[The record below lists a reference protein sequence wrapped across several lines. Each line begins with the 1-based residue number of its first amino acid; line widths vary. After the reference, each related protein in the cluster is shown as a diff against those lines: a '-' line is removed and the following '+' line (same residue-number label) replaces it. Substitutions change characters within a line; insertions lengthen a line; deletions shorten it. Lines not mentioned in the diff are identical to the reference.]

1 MHQTKSTYYRE
12 NELKHTDHHEEN
24 GLENRQHIENSQTL
38 VQFGAGNIGRS
49 FIGQLFSRAGF
60 EVVFIDID
68 ETLVNQLNAAGG
80 YSVVVK
86 EPAGDTTIY
95 VDHVRAINGRDVE
108 AAAQAVK
115 EAAYIATS
123 VGSGALP
130 HIFPVL
136 AEGLMRRDGPVDI
149 IIAENIRHGASVFR
163 SGLARYLPSSSS
175 LDTQVGFVE
184 TSIGKMVP
192 MMTEEDI
199 SSDPLQVFA
208 EAYNTLIVD
217 RNGFIGP
224 IPPLSGMQAVSPI
237 DAYVDRKFFVHNLG
251 HAASAYLGYAA
262 HPETAYIW
270 EILEDSRIRDTVRKV
285 MQEGGQAVL
294 KTYPETYTRKDMQDH
309 IDDLISRFRNP
320 ALKDTVFR
328 VGRDLQRKLSRDDR
342 IVGAMLLA
350 AEHGLP
356 FTHIAEVYA
365 AALQFDARD
374 TSGCRL
380 PRDDEFRRILA
391 EKGSAHMIENI
402 SGLDNDDEN
411 TRSAVRQVRA
421 ALLNTIHQK

>member
-217 RNGFIGP
+217 RNGIIGP
-224 IPPLSGMQAVSPI
+224 IPPLSGMQHPDRRPERLYRSDPSPFR
-237 DAYVDRKFFVHNLG
+237 DAGGFTDRCLCGQKILRAQSRPRSFSVPGVCRSSGN
-251 HAASAYLGYAA
+251 SVYLGNPGRFP
-262 HPETAYIW
+262 HP
-270 EILEDSRIRDTVRKV
+270 
-285 MQEGGQAVL
+285 
-294 KTYPETYTRKDMQDH
+294 
-309 IDDLISRFRNP
+309 
-320 ALKDTVFR
+320 
-328 VGRDLQRKLSRDDR
+328 
-342 IVGAMLLA
+342 
-350 AEHGLP
+350 
-356 FTHIAEVYA
+356 
-365 AALQFDARD
+365 
-374 TSGCRL
+374 
-380 PRDDEFRRILA
+380 
-391 EKGSAHMIENI
+391 
-402 SGLDNDDEN
+402 
-411 TRSAVRQVRA
+411 
-421 ALLNTIHQK
+421 